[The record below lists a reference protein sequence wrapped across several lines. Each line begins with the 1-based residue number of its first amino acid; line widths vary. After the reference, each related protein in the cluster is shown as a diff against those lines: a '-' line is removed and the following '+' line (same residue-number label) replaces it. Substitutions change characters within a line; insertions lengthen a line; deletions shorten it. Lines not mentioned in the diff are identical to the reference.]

1 MLEELEERERQRE
14 IEATIRRA
22 RMREAL
28 THSPA
33 GTAGLGG
40 NHHAS
45 SLPSAHADSHRLAE
59 KTGDGRGGGQRRGAR
74 TRREGGNGASALQL
88 SVRIDETGAREA
100 LCTEGEEGAG
110 EEDGEDGEDEDE
122 EEEEEKEKEEDRLAA
137 REGGRWAEG
146 KRGEGG
152 RWAEGER
159 RLLRS
164 SSLSLDLRHG
174 TVADV
179 EDVVEQAMVVAKTA
193 AAAAGDGAAVAAE
206 EEEFA
211 LAAGLQREKLGIVV

>member
-122 EEEEEKEKEEDRLAA
+122 EEEED
-137 REGGRWAEG
+137 
-146 KRGEGG
+146 
-152 RWAEGER
+152 
-159 RLLRS
+159 
-164 SSLSLDLRHG
+164 D
-174 TVADV
+174 D
-179 EDVVEQAMVVAKTA
+179 
-193 AAAAGDGAAVAAE
+193 E
-206 EEEFA
+206 EEEEEEEEEEQQQAQGEAFHPS
-211 LAAGLQREKLGIVV
+211 RRIPPRW